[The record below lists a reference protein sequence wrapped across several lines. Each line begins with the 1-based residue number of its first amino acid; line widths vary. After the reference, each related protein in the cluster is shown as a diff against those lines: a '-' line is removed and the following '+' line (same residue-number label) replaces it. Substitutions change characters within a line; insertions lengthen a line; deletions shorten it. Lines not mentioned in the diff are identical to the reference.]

1 MKNLKI
7 LYKMLLGIILPI
19 AVLLSVASV
28 VIMATVQK
36 SVSDLSMNS
45 LSAESQ
51 AVVNQA
57 EEFFNRYLMIAQ
69 QAATNSSVEALLRN
83 TPKGTRLGDGEGFSA
98 IRTTLSK
105 IVATDPTNI
114 LTSWVCDFDSSQYAQ
129 SDGAVSAADWDV
141 TTRPVYAINEAKMPI
156 VTEPYV
162 DSASN
167 NIIVS
172 MAAPVFSEVNQS
184 IIGAT
189 AIDIKLDQLVTLLS
203 EYKIG
208 KTGFIILT
216 SGSGQIIYSPN
227 KDDLQ
232 KSIADTTLSQNA
244 KDAVLNKATGDL
256 SYTIDGKQISGKL
269 STIGKTGWLVL
280 TGIPQDE
287 LESAS
292 RTVAGVILLI
302 MLILLPV
309 MIIVI
314 VLIARGIAK
323 PLKNLSAISNRIAD
337 GDLDVTLHTG
347 STDEVGQVSS
357 AIEKTVARLKDYI
370 NYIDEVSEILDQ
382 IAQGN
387 LVFELH
393 YDYVGEFSKIKDS
406 LKNIQNTL
414 SATFTQILESSQ
426 QVAAGSE
433 QVAGGAQGL
442 SQSTTEQAATIQQ
455 LSAAVNEIYETIN
468 QSALDCTTADRLTS
482 ESSEKLIEGN
492 EEIKKMLGAMEDI
505 SNASKKIEKII
516 KAIDDIAF
524 QTNILALNAAV
535 EAARAG
541 AAGKGFA
548 VVADEVRNLASKS
561 AQAAQDT
568 TQLIQD
574 AITAVEHG
582 TKIAD
587 TTALTMTEVIDSS
600 QQAAGIVRAISVS
613 AANQTSAVQQ
623 MTQGIDQI
631 SAVVQTNAATA
642 EESAAASEELSAQA
656 AALQQVVR
664 QFKM

>member
-7 LYKMLLGIILPI
+7 LYKMLLGIILPVAI
-19 AVLLSVASV
+19 LLSVASV
-28 VIMATVQK
+28 IIMETVQK
-36 SVSDLSMNS
+36 SVSDLSMNN

-51 AVVNQA
+51 AVVNRA
-57 EEFFNRYLMIAQ
+57 EEFLNRYLLIAQ
-69 QAATNSSVEALLRN
+69 QAATNSSVEVLLSN
-83 TPKGTRLGDGEGFSA
+83 TPKGTRLGDVEGFSA
-98 IRTTLSK
+98 IKSTLAK
-105 IVATDPTNI
+105 VVTTDPTNI
-114 LTSWVCDFDSSQYAQ
+114 LSSWVCDFDSSQYAQ
-129 SDGAVSAADWDV
+129 MDGVVSAADWDV
-141 TTRPVYAINEAKMPI
+141 TTRPVYAINEAKAPI
-156 VTEPYV
+156 ITEPYA

-167 NIIVS
+167 NVIVS
-172 MAAPVFSEVNQS
+172 MAAPVFSETSQAV
-184 IIGAT
+184 IGAT
-189 AIDIKLDQLVTLLS
+189 AIDIKLDQLDTILS
-203 EYKIG
+203 DYKIG

-244 KDAVLNKATGDL
+244 KDAVLNKTVGDF
-256 SYTIDGKQISGKL
+256 SYTMDGKQISGKL
-269 STIGKTGWLVL
+269 SAVGETGWLVL

-287 LESAS
+287 LDSAS
-292 RTVAGVILLI
+292 NTVAGIILLI
-302 MLILLPV
+302 MLILLPI

-337 GDLDVTLHTG
+337 GDLDVTLNTG
-347 STDEVGQVSS
+347 SKDEVGQVSS
-357 AIEKTVARLKDYI
+357 AIGKTVARLKDYI
-370 NYIDEVSEILDQ
+370 NYIDEVSEILNQ

-406 LKNIQNTL
+406 LENIQNTL

-442 SQSTTEQAATIQQ
+442 SQSTTEQAATVQQ
-455 LSAAVNEIYETIN
+455 LSASVNEIYETIN
-468 QSALDCTTADRLTS
+468 QNALDCTTADHLTT
-482 ESSEKLIEGN
+482 ESSEKLTAGN
-492 EEIKKMLGAMEDI
+492 EEIKKMLSAMEDI

-623 MTQGIDQI
+623 ITQGIDQI